1 MTSTLSAAVIL
12 LLCCLQTPA
21 LAESC
26 REPLRIQTPC
36 EGVLLPDS
44 AATAGINCLRTDV
57 PRLSLE
63 LERVK
68 AEHTLSLGTCQ
79 LDLEAE
85 RRSREVESQSARR
98 IQDLLVTQNRDTS
111 ARLIDVEST
120 NEWLKLTLGGTLV
133 AGVVLVAVAFFF
145 GVYVGAQ

>member
-1 MTSTLSAAVIL
+1 MRV
-12 LLCCLQTPA
+12 
-21 LAESC
+21 
-26 REPLRIQTPC
+26 QTPC
-36 EGVLLPDS
+36 VGVLLPD
-44 AATAGINCLRTDV
+44 AAAAAGINCLRTDL
-57 PRLSLE
+57 PELRLE

-68 AEHTLSLGTCQ
+68 AEHTLSLGTCH

-85 RRSREVESQSARR
+85 RRSREVDSRSALR
-98 IQDLLVTQNRDTS
+98 IQELLMSQHEETS

-133 AGVVLVAVAFFF
+133 VGVVLVAVAFGF